1 MILLSVFDFVS
12 LFLLTPALP
21 IYVLLW
27 VLVLVFFRIQ
37 GKDLFLEGLLFSSL
51 AYNMGG
57 EPEISLPAVALWYIP
72 LGIFLFCVRKKEK
85 EKITPLLCL
94 VVPSW
99 MGIACVVTVRAGW
112 TTDCL
117 YDGNIILGGM
127 FLFITICRAIFAGMM
142 NWIQG
147 R

>member
-1 MILLSVFDFVS
+1 MILLSVFEFVS
-12 LFLLTPALP
+12 LFLLTSALP
-21 IYVLLW
+21 IYILLW
-27 VLVLVFFRIQ
+27 GLVLIFFRIQ

-57 EPEISLPAVALWYIP
+57 ELEISLPAIALWYIP

-94 VVPSW
+94 VAPAW
-99 MGIACVVTVRAGW
+99 MGIACVVTVCAGW

-117 YDGNIILGGM
+117 YDGNVILGGM
-127 FLFITICRAIFAGMM
+127 FLFMTICRTIFAGVM
-142 NWIQG
+142 NWI
-147 R
+147 RR